1 MNFLRTAFFLL
12 LAGLA
17 ACGNAKPAPSQ
28 KPLVLVSIA
37 PYKLFASR
45 IGGDCIEAQSIV
57 PQSANAHTF
66 EPTPRQREGLLQ
78 ARIWFKIGEPFEKPL
93 IPLLPKNSR
102 IVDLR
107 EGIEMIATEEGASCR
122 HCAADGEDRHIWMS
136 PSLAKRQAE
145 TIARTLS
152 AEFPEHREVFEERLS
167 ALLADFD
174 KLDSRIRE
182 TLQDAKN
189 RSLLVSHP
197 AFGYFC
203 RDFDLKQLSV
213 EVEGKDPRPRHLE
226 HLLQTAKADR
236 PAVALALPQHN
247 NKGVQLLAQ
256 ELGMRMQI
264 IDPYSSDYFS
274 MMQELS
280 EQIVRGKAP

>member
-1 MNFLRTAFFLL
+1 MLFLL

-17 ACGNAKPAPSQ
+17 ACSNTKPPSPQ

-45 IGGDCIEAQSIV
+45 IGGDCINVQSIV
-57 PQSANAHTF
+57 PQAANAHTF
-66 EPTPRQREGLLQ
+66 EPTPRQREELLQ
-78 ARIWFKIGEPFEKPL
+78 ACVWFRIGEPFEKPL
-93 IPLLPKNSR
+93 IPLLPKSSR

-107 EGIEMIATEEGASCR
+107 DGIEMLTTEDNAPCP
-122 HCAADGEDRHIWMS
+122 HCTADGGDRHIWMS

-145 TIARTLS
+145 TIAQTLS
-152 AEFPEHREVFEERLS
+152 AEFPQHREQFEMRLS
-167 ALLADFD
+167 TLLTDLE
-174 KLDSRIRE
+174 KLDKQIRE
-182 TLQDAKN
+182 TLQHAKR

-203 RDFDLKQLSV
+203 RDFDLRQLSV

-226 HLLQTAKADR
+226 QLLQTAKNDP

-247 NKGVQLLAQ
+247 NKGVQILAQ
-256 ELGMRMQI
+256 GLCVQI
-264 IDPYSSDYFS
+264 QMVDPYSSDYFS
-274 MMQELS
+274 MMQELAEKIAQRS
-280 EQIVRGKAP
+280 EP